1 MSVTVDDFAKHLGYA
16 ATPADTVAM
25 QRCLDSAV
33 ALIAPYLVPP
43 PIDPLP
49 PYSVAVLDLA
59 TLTVAGD
66 LWRRKDSPGG
76 VYGFADGADY
86 PTTLPR
92 DPLVSVWA
100 WLVEARLVN
109 GSVVA

>member
-1 MSVTVDDFAKHLGYA
+1 MSVDVADLARHLGYP
-16 ATPADTVAM
+16 ATPADPTHL
-25 QRCLDSAV
+25 QRVLDTAS
-33 ALIAPYLVPP
+33 ALIAPYLV
-43 PIDPLP
+43 DPL
-49 PYSVAVLDLA
+49 ADTATLDLA

-66 LWRRKDSPGG
+66 LWRRKDAPGG
-76 VYGFADGADY
+76 QYGFADGADY

-100 WLVEARLVN
+100 WLVESGLVN

>member
-1 MSVTVDDFAKHLGYA
+1 MSVTVDDLAKHLGYP
-16 ATPADTVAM
+16 ATPADSDAL
-25 QRCLDSAV
+25 QRSLDTAV
-33 ALIAPYLVPP
+33 ALIAPYL
-43 PIDPLP
+43 IDPLADTP
-49 PYSVAVLDLA
+49 TLDLA

-76 VYGFADGADY
+76 VYQFADGADY

-100 WLVEARLVN
+100 WLVESGLAN
-109 GSVVA
+109 GAVVA